1 MCVKLHTRD
10 LQKAKIDTKLKLKK
24 KKKTHHQKTFW
35 WCTEETHAF
44 SIVCKGYIDRQ
55 DSPAPETIISKI
67 HVYVETITFQ
77 IHITE
82 KHKK

>member
-1 MCVKLHTRD
+1 MYRRDPCVFYCL
-10 LQKAKIDTKLKLKK
+10 
-24 KKKTHHQKTFW
+24 
-35 WCTEETHAF
+35 EG
-44 SIVCKGYIDRQ
+44 VYDRQ